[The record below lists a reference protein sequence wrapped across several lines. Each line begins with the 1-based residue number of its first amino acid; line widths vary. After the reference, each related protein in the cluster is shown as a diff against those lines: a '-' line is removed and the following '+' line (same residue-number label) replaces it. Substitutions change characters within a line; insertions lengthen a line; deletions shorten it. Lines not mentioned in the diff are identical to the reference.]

1 MKRSRITICC
11 LRPLFL
17 AMSFIVLGSGWV
29 PAAAHPHVWI
39 DLRGTVVLDAQGRV
53 TAIEQEW
60 LFDPFYTV
68 FATEG
73 LSGAEEAL
81 TSLAKESLQNLRPHD
96 YFTEVHAGGA
106 KAPLGTVSEFESE
119 LRDGR
124 LWMRFV
130 VPLVTAIDPTKQA
143 FTYAVFDP
151 TYYIEILHLEDDVVA
166 FRGADAVG
174 CSGLIVPPT
183 PTVDA
188 VMLAQAMDQDAE
200 PDTALGGVFA
210 ERVEVTCG

>member
-1 MKRSRITICC
+1 MNRPRITIYC
-11 LRPLFL
+11 LRTLFL
-17 AMSFIVLGSGWV
+17 AISLVALGSGWV

-39 DLRGTVVLDAQGRV
+39 DLRGTVVLDAKGHV

-81 TSLAKESLQNLRPHD
+81 TSLASENLKNLRSHD
-96 YFTEVHAGGA
+96 YFTEVRVGGA

-130 VPLVTAIDPTKQA
+130 VPLVTAIDPAKQA
-143 FTYAVFDP
+143 ITYAVFDP

-166 FRGADAVG
+166 FRGADGAG
-174 CSGLIVPPT
+174 CSGLIVPPA
-183 PTVDA
+183 PTMDA
-188 VMLAQAMDQDAE
+188 VMLAQAMDRDAK

-210 ERVEVTCG
+210 ERVKVSCG